1 MNHIQLRATS
11 EVEATNI
18 AAAICKLISAAD
30 EEYES
35 YIKITSTPG
44 IYDAYF
50 INKEVKNND

>member
-1 MNHIQLRATS
+1 MNHIQLRAAS
-11 EVEATNI
+11 EVEATRI
-18 AAAICKLISAAD
+18 AAVICRLISTND